1 MIPYVA
7 IVGRPN
13 VGKSSL
19 FNSLVGKQVSIVEN
33 IPGVT
38 RDRVY
43 ADCDWCSNKF
53 TLIDTGGLELKSED
67 IMWQNIKEQVE
78 IAIGV
83 AQCIIYVV
91 DGKTGLTT
99 DDEHIGSYLRKSK
112 VPVVLAVN
120 KIDNIEQD
128 NSYDFYTLGFGTPI
142 GVSASQG
149 KGLGELL
156 DEVIL
161 RIKKTEDDFSDPGLK
176 IALVGKPNAGKSS
189 IVNKLLKEDKL
200 IVSDIAGT
208 TRDAID
214 SKLTINNKEYTLI
227 DTAGMRKKKQI
238 NVDLEKY
245 SVSRSLLAIKRA
257 DVICIVVD
265 GTEGL
270 TDQDVKIIGHVF
282 NEGKP
287 FLIIINKWDL
297 KVKESD
303 TSKKIEDESKEKIKF
318 MTEIKT
324 LFISAK
330 TGQRVDKI
338 IPLCEKLN
346 ENANR
351 RVKTGLLNEVIF
363 DSTRINEPPM
373 KNGKKLKIFYSSQVA
388 TVPPTF
394 VIKVNDPELVHFS
407 YERYLENVLR
417 KNFEFEGTPIKIY
430 FRKNKDE

>member
-19 FNSLVGKQVSIVEN
+19 FNSLVGRQVSIVEN
-33 IPGVT
+33 VPGVT

-43 ADCDWCSNKF
+43 ADCDWCGNKF

-78 IAIGV
+78 LAIGV
-83 AQCIIYVV
+83 AQCIVYVV

-142 GVSASQG
+142 AVSASQG

-297 KVKESD
+297 KVKETD
-303 TSKKIEDESKEKIKF
+303 TSNKIEDEIKEKIKF

>member
-33 IPGVT
+33 VPGVT

-43 ADCDWCSNKF
+43 VDCDWCSNKF

-78 IAIGV
+78 LAIGV

-112 VPVVLAVN
+112 VAVVLAVN

-142 GVSASQG
+142 AVSASQG

-161 RIKKTEDDFSDPGLK
+161 RIKKTEDEFSDPGLK

-303 TSKKIEDESKEKIKF
+303 TSKKIEDEIKEKIKF

-417 KNFEFEGTPIKIY
+417 KNFEFAGTPIKIY

>member
-43 ADCDWCSNKF
+43 ADCEWCGNKF

-78 IAIGV
+78 LAIGV

-142 GVSASQG
+142 AVSASQG

-303 TSKKIEDESKEKIKF
+303 TSKKIEDEIKEKIKF

-373 KNGKKLKIFYSSQVA
+373 KNGKKLKIFYSSQLA

-394 VIKVNDPELVHFS
+394 IIKVNDPELVHFS

-417 KNFEFEGTPIKIY
+417 KNFEFKGTPIKIY

>member
-19 FNSLVGKQVSIVEN
+19 FNSLVGRQVSIVEN

-43 ADCDWCSNKF
+43 ADCEWCGNKF

-78 IAIGV
+78 LAIGV
-83 AQCIIYVV
+83 AQCIVYVV

-112 VPVVLAVN
+112 APVVLAVN

-128 NSYDFYTLGFGTPI
+128 NSYDFYTLGFETPI
-142 GVSASQG
+142 AVSASQG

-161 RIKKTEDDFSDPGLK
+161 RIKKTEDEFSDPGLK

-265 GTEGL
+265 GTEGI

-297 KVKESD
+297 KVKETD
-303 TSKKIEDESKEKIKF
+303 TSKKIEDEIKEKIKF

>member
-43 ADCDWCSNKF
+43 ADCEWCGNKF

-78 IAIGV
+78 LAIGV

-142 GVSASQG
+142 AVSASQG

-161 RIKKTEDDFSDPGLK
+161 EIKKTEDDFSDPGLK

-245 SVSRSLLAIKRA
+245 SVSRSLLAITRA

-303 TSKKIEDESKEKIKF
+303 TSKKIEDEIKEKIKF

-338 IPLCEKLN
+338 IPICEKLN

>member
-43 ADCDWCSNKF
+43 ADCDWCGNKF

-78 IAIGV
+78 LAIGV

-99 DDEHIGSYLRKSK
+99 DDEHIGSYLRKCK

-142 GVSASQG
+142 AVSASQG

-297 KVKESD
+297 KVKETD
-303 TSKKIEDESKEKIKF
+303 TSKKIEDEIKEKIKF

>member
-161 RIKKTEDDFSDPGLK
+161 RIKKTEDEFSDPGLK

-265 GTEGL
+265 GTEGI

-303 TSKKIEDESKEKIKF
+303 TSKKIEDEIKEKIKF

>member
-43 ADCDWCSNKF
+43 ADCDWCGNKF

-78 IAIGV
+78 LAIGV

-142 GVSASQG
+142 AVSASQG

-161 RIKKTEDDFSDPGLK
+161 RIKKTEDEFTDPGLK

-257 DVICIVVD
+257 DAICVVVD
-265 GTEGL
+265 GTEGI

-303 TSKKIEDESKEKIKF
+303 TSKKIEDEIKEKIKF

>member
-43 ADCDWCSNKF
+43 ADCEWCGNKF

-78 IAIGV
+78 LAIGV

-142 GVSASQG
+142 AVSASQG

-161 RIKKTEDDFSDPGLK
+161 EIKKTEDDFSDPGLK

-303 TSKKIEDESKEKIKF
+303 TSKKIEDEIKEKIKF

-330 TGQRVDKI
+330 TGQRVDKT

-373 KNGKKLKIFYSSQVA
+373 KNGKNLKIFYSSQVA

>member
-43 ADCDWCSNKF
+43 ADCEWCGNKF

-78 IAIGV
+78 LAIGV
-83 AQCIIYVV
+83 AQCIVYVV

-112 VPVVLAVN
+112 VPIVLAVN

-142 GVSASQG
+142 AVSASQG

-303 TSKKIEDESKEKIKF
+303 TSKKIEDEIKEKIKF

-430 FRKNKDE
+430 FRKSKDE

>member
-1 MIPYVA
+1 
-7 IVGRPN
+7 
-13 VGKSSL
+13 
-19 FNSLVGKQVSIVEN
+19 
-33 IPGVT
+33 
-38 RDRVY
+38 
-43 ADCDWCSNKF
+43 
-53 TLIDTGGLELKSED
+53 
-67 IMWQNIKEQVE
+67 
-78 IAIGV
+78 
-83 AQCIIYVV
+83 
-91 DGKTGLTT
+91 
-99 DDEHIGSYLRKSK
+99 
-112 VPVVLAVN
+112 
-120 KIDNIEQD
+120 
-128 NSYDFYTLGFGTPI
+128 
-142 GVSASQG
+142 
-149 KGLGELL
+149 
-156 DEVIL
+156 
-161 RIKKTEDDFSDPGLK
+161 
-176 IALVGKPNAGKSS
+176 
-189 IVNKLLKEDKL
+189 
-200 IVSDIAGT
+200 
-208 TRDAID
+208 
-214 SKLTINNKEYTLI
+214 
-227 DTAGMRKKKQI
+227 MRKKKQI

-265 GTEGL
+265 GIEGL

-303 TSKKIEDESKEKIKF
+303 TSKKIEDEIKEKIKF

>member
-303 TSKKIEDESKEKIKF
+303 TSKKIEDEIKEKIKF

>member
-78 IAIGV
+78 LAIGI

-112 VPVVLAVN
+112 APVVLAVN

-142 GVSASQG
+142 AVSASQG

-161 RIKKTEDDFSDPGLK
+161 RIKKTEDEFSDPGLK
-176 IALVGKPNAGKSS
+176 ITLVGKPNAGKSS

-227 DTAGMRKKKQI
+227 DTAGMLKKKQI

-265 GTEGL
+265 GIEGL

-303 TSKKIEDESKEKIKF
+303 TSKKIEDEIKEKIKF

>member
-33 IPGVT
+33 VPGVT

-43 ADCDWCSNKF
+43 ADCDWCGNKF

-78 IAIGV
+78 LAIGV

-142 GVSASQG
+142 AVSASQG

-303 TSKKIEDESKEKIKF
+303 TSKKIEDEIKEKIKF

>member
-43 ADCDWCSNKF
+43 ADCDWCGNKF

-78 IAIGV
+78 LAIGV

-142 GVSASQG
+142 AVSASQG

-161 RIKKTEDDFSDPGLK
+161 RIKKTEDEFSDPGLK

-257 DVICIVVD
+257 DAICVVVD
-265 GTEGL
+265 GTEGI

-303 TSKKIEDESKEKIKF
+303 TSKKIEDEIKEKIKF

>member
-43 ADCDWCSNKF
+43 ADCEWCGNKF

-78 IAIGV
+78 LAIGV

-142 GVSASQG
+142 AVSASQG

-161 RIKKTEDDFSDPGLK
+161 RIKKTEDEFSDPGLK

-257 DVICIVVD
+257 DAICVVVD
-265 GTEGL
+265 GTEGI

-303 TSKKIEDESKEKIKF
+303 TSKKIEDEIKEKIKF

-330 TGQRVDKI
+330 IGQRVDKI

>member
-19 FNSLVGKQVSIVEN
+19 FNSLVGRQVSIVEN

-43 ADCDWCSNKF
+43 ADCDWCGNKF

-78 IAIGV
+78 LAIGV

-128 NSYDFYTLGFGTPI
+128 NSYDFYTLGFGTSI
-142 GVSASQG
+142 AVSASQG

-265 GTEGL
+265 GIEGL

-297 KVKESD
+297 KIKESD
-303 TSKKIEDESKEKIKF
+303 TSKKIEDEIKEKIKF

-388 TVPPTF
+388 TVPPIF

>member
-19 FNSLVGKQVSIVEN
+19 FNSLVGRQVSIVEN
-33 IPGVT
+33 VPGVT

-43 ADCDWCSNKF
+43 ADCDWCGNKF

-78 IAIGV
+78 LAIGV
-83 AQCIIYVV
+83 SQCIIYVV
-91 DGKTGLTT
+91 DGKTGLAT

-112 VPVVLAVN
+112 VPVVLVVN

-142 GVSASQG
+142 AVSASQG

-303 TSKKIEDESKEKIKF
+303 TSKKIEDEIKEKIKF

>member
-43 ADCDWCSNKF
+43 ADCDWCGNKF

-78 IAIGV
+78 LAIGV

-142 GVSASQG
+142 AVSASQG

-303 TSKKIEDESKEKIKF
+303 TSKKIEDEIKEKIKF

-346 ENANR
+346 ENANC

>member
-19 FNSLVGKQVSIVEN
+19 FNSLVGRQVSIVEN

-43 ADCDWCSNKF
+43 ADCDWCGNKF

-78 IAIGV
+78 LAIGI

-142 GVSASQG
+142 AVSASQG

-200 IVSDIAGT
+200 IVSDMAGT

-297 KVKESD
+297 KVKETD
-303 TSKKIEDESKEKIKF
+303 TSKKIEDEIKEKIKF

>member
-43 ADCDWCSNKF
+43 ADCDWCGNKF

-78 IAIGV
+78 LAIGI

-142 GVSASQG
+142 AVSASQG

-338 IPLCEKLN
+338 IPLCEQLN

>member
-1 MIPYVA
+1 MIPYAA

-33 IPGVT
+33 VPGVT

-43 ADCDWCSNKF
+43 ADCEWSGNKF

-78 IAIGV
+78 LAIGV

-142 GVSASQG
+142 AVSASQG

-257 DVICIVVD
+257 DAICVVVD
-265 GTEGL
+265 GTEGI

-303 TSKKIEDESKEKIKF
+303 TSKKIEDEIKEKIKF

>member
-43 ADCDWCSNKF
+43 ADCEWCGNKF

-78 IAIGV
+78 LAIGV

-142 GVSASQG
+142 AVSASQG

-161 RIKKTEDDFSDPGLK
+161 RIKKTEDEFSDPGLK

-257 DVICIVVD
+257 DAICVVVD
-265 GTEGL
+265 GTEGI

-303 TSKKIEDESKEKIKF
+303 TSKKIEDEIKEKIKF

>member
-78 IAIGV
+78 LAIGI

-142 GVSASQG
+142 AVSASQG

-257 DVICIVVD
+257 DVICVVID

-297 KVKESD
+297 KIKETD
-303 TSKKIEDESKEKIKF
+303 TSKQIEDEIKEKIKF

>member
-19 FNSLVGKQVSIVEN
+19 FNSLVGKQVSIVED

-43 ADCDWCSNKF
+43 ADCEWCGNKF

-78 IAIGV
+78 LAIGV

-142 GVSASQG
+142 AVSASQG

-303 TSKKIEDESKEKIKF
+303 TSKKIEDEIKEKIKF

>member
-43 ADCDWCSNKF
+43 ADCDWCGNKF

-78 IAIGV
+78 LAIGV

-161 RIKKTEDDFSDPGLK
+161 RIKKTEDDFSDPRLK

>member
-161 RIKKTEDDFSDPGLK
+161 RIKKTEDEFSDPGLK

-303 TSKKIEDESKEKIKF
+303 TSKKIEDEIKEKIKF

>member
-43 ADCDWCSNKF
+43 ADCEWCGNKF

-78 IAIGV
+78 LAIGV

-142 GVSASQG
+142 AVSASQG

-161 RIKKTEDDFSDPGLK
+161 EIKKTEDDFSDPGLK

-303 TSKKIEDESKEKIKF
+303 TSKKIEDEIKEKIKF

>member
-19 FNSLVGKQVSIVEN
+19 FNSLVGRQVSIVEN

-43 ADCDWCSNKF
+43 ADCDWCGNKF

-78 IAIGV
+78 LAIGV

-142 GVSASQG
+142 AVSASQG

-303 TSKKIEDESKEKIKF
+303 TSKKIEDEIKEKIKF

>member
-43 ADCDWCSNKF
+43 ADCEWCGNKF

-78 IAIGV
+78 LAIGV

-112 VPVVLAVN
+112 VPVVLVVN

-142 GVSASQG
+142 AVSASQG

-303 TSKKIEDESKEKIKF
+303 TSKKIEDEIKEKIKF

-407 YERYLENVLR
+407 YERCLENVLR

>member
-161 RIKKTEDDFSDPGLK
+161 RIKKTEDEFSDPGLK

-257 DVICIVVD
+257 DAICVVVD
-265 GTEGL
+265 GTEGI

-303 TSKKIEDESKEKIKF
+303 TSKKIEDEIKEKIKF

-407 YERYLENVLR
+407 YERYLENILR

>member
-43 ADCDWCSNKF
+43 ADCEWCGNKF

-78 IAIGV
+78 LAIGV

-142 GVSASQG
+142 AVSASQG

-161 RIKKTEDDFSDPGLK
+161 RIKKTEDEFSDPGLK

-330 TGQRVDKI
+330 TGQRLDKI

>member
-43 ADCDWCSNKF
+43 ADCEWCGNKF

-78 IAIGV
+78 LAIGV
-83 AQCIIYVV
+83 AQCIVYVV

-142 GVSASQG
+142 AVSASQG

-265 GTEGL
+265 GIEGL

-303 TSKKIEDESKEKIKF
+303 TSKKIEDEIKEKIKF

>member
-43 ADCDWCSNKF
+43 ADCDWCGNKL

-78 IAIGV
+78 LAIGV

-142 GVSASQG
+142 AVSASQG

-303 TSKKIEDESKEKIKF
+303 TSKKIEDEIKEKIKF

>member
-43 ADCDWCSNKF
+43 ADCEWCGNKF

-78 IAIGV
+78 LAIGV

-142 GVSASQG
+142 AVSASQG

-257 DVICIVVD
+257 DAICVVVD
-265 GTEGL
+265 GTEGI

-303 TSKKIEDESKEKIKF
+303 TSKKIEDEIKEKIKF

>member
-43 ADCDWCSNKF
+43 VDCDWCSNKF

-78 IAIGV
+78 LAIGV

-142 GVSASQG
+142 AVSASQG

-303 TSKKIEDESKEKIKF
+303 TSKKIEDEIKEKIKF
-318 MTEIKT
+318 MTEIKI

>member
-43 ADCDWCSNKF
+43 ADCDWCGNKF

-161 RIKKTEDDFSDPGLK
+161 RIKKTEDEFSDPGLK

-303 TSKKIEDESKEKIKF
+303 TSKKIEDEIKEKIKF

>member
-19 FNSLVGKQVSIVEN
+19 FNSLVGRQVSIVEN

-43 ADCDWCSNKF
+43 ADCDWCGNKF

-78 IAIGV
+78 LAIGV
-83 AQCIIYVV
+83 AQCIVYVV

-112 VPVVLAVN
+112 APVVLAVN

-142 GVSASQG
+142 AVSASQG

-161 RIKKTEDDFSDPGLK
+161 RIKKTEDEFSDPGLK

-297 KVKESD
+297 KVKETD
-303 TSKKIEDESKEKIKF
+303 RSKKIEDEIKEKIKF

>member
-43 ADCDWCSNKF
+43 ADCEWCGNKF

-142 GVSASQG
+142 AVSASQG

-161 RIKKTEDDFSDPGLK
+161 RIKKTEDEFSDPGLK

-265 GTEGL
+265 GTEGI

-303 TSKKIEDESKEKIKF
+303 TSKKIEDEIKEKIKF

>member
-43 ADCDWCSNKF
+43 ADCDWCGNKF

-78 IAIGV
+78 LAIGV

-142 GVSASQG
+142 AVSASQG

-161 RIKKTEDDFSDPGLK
+161 KIKKTEDDFSDPGLK

-238 NVDLEKY
+238 NIDLEKY